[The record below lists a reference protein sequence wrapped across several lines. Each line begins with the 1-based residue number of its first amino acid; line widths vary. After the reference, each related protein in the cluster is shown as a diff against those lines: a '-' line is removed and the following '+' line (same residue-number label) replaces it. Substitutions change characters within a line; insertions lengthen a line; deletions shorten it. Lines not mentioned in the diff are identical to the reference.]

1 VRRARLIL
9 AALAAVTSISAAP
22 TPVEVDEGYVPQDKD
37 EKGLWMQMAEEERK
51 LKTSEFVIKD
61 PGLNSYVRS
70 VFCKMTGEG
79 RCKDVR
85 IYIMRTPY
93 FNATMAPNGMMQI
106 WSGLL
111 LRTRNEAQMAA
122 VLGHEYTHYQKRH
135 SVRLFQD
142 AKKKLA
148 TGAWLGM
155 FIPLAQL
162 ASVASIYENSRD
174 MEREADTGSIAMLE
188 SAGYDPIAASQ
199 VWEQLRAEMDA
210 TAAERK
216 RKSRKDK
223 NGGMFA
229 THPPTLER
237 MTELKKLA
245 QATKTYGNGVN
256 NRAEYRKNLGAFWA
270 SIIDDQI
277 KLNDF
282 GATEFLLG
290 SLASE
295 GWTSELSYAR
305 GELYRA
311 RGLPDDFK
319 AAVGF
324 YTQAVADPQ
333 VPVEAWRGLGLAK
346 LRNGD
351 ATGKEAL
358 KTYLKLKPDAS
369 DKAMM
374 AMLAQD

>member
-1 VRRARLIL
+1 MRRARFML
-9 AALAAVTSISAAP
+9 ATIAAVTCISAAP
-22 TPVEVDEGYVPQDKD
+22 TPIEVDEGYVPQDKD

-61 PGLNSYVRS
+61 PALNSYVRS

-162 ASVASIYENSRD
+162 ASIASIYENSRD

-188 SAGYDPIAASQ
+188 NAGYDPIAASQ

-245 QATKTYGNGVN
+245 QATKTHGNGVN
-256 NRAEYRKNLGAFWA
+256 NRDEYRKNLGAFWA

-319 AAVGF
+319 SAVGF

-346 LRNGD
+346 LRSGD
-351 ATGKEAL
+351 TTGKEAL
-358 KTYLKLKPDAS
+358 KTYLKLRPDAS

-374 AMLAQD
+374 AMLAGG

>member
-1 VRRARLIL
+1 VRRARFIL
-9 AALAAVTSISAAP
+9 ATIAAVACISAAP

-61 PGLNSYVRS
+61 PALNSYVRS

-155 FIPLAQL
+155 FIPFAQL
-162 ASVASIYENSRD
+162 ASVAGIYENSRD

-188 SAGYDPIAASQ
+188 NAGYDPIAASQ

-256 NRAEYRKNLGAFWA
+256 NRDQYRKNLGAFWA

-295 GWTSELSYAR
+295 GWTSELLYAR

-319 AAVGF
+319 SAVGF

-346 LRNGD
+346 LRSGD

-358 KTYLKLKPDAS
+358 KTYLKLRPDS
-369 DKAMM
+369 PDKAMM
-374 AMLAQD
+374 AMLAGG